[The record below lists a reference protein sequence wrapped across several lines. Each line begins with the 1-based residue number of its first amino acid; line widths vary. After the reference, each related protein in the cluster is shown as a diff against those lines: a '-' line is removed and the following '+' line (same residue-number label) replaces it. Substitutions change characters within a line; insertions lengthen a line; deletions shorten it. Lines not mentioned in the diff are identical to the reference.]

1 MPQATQPP
9 ARRPPNSQAR
19 HPQRGVR
26 SFWKAVDG
34 RQFDAIDQHRA
45 LELERLGALQLA
57 VCDDAMAGEVKA
69 AGRVLRITDTRIR
82 LLGLDKVNGAQGAQT
97 VVMSPA
103 EVATWKETQEG
114 KPEVDAAVA

>member
-1 MPQATQPP
+1 M
-9 ARRPPNSQAR
+9 
-19 HPQRGVR
+19 
-26 SFWKAVDG
+26 DG